1 MKINSLNDF
10 MKKLLSI
17 LVLSFLF
24 SGSAIAEE
32 KKIKASD
39 KIINDFFKNKTVA
52 DIIELAP
59 TSLQEITS
67 NEGGV
72 QYHFF
77 VSMKETSAK
86 VPVICFVNS
95 KSTVCRVP

>member
-1 MKINSLNDF
+1 MMSKFFYTLI
-10 MKKLLSI
+10 I
-17 LVLSFLF
+17 SFLF
-24 SGSAIAEE
+24 IVKGIADE

-67 NEGGV
+67 NEDGV

>member
-1 MKINSLNDF
+1 
-10 MKKLLSI
+10 MKKLFLTI
-17 LVLSFLF
+17 LLTLVLSGGA
-24 SGSAIAEE
+24 STDE
-32 KKIKASD
+32 KKVKASD

-59 TSLQEITS
+59 LSLQEITS
-67 NEGGV
+67 NEDGV

-77 VSMKETSAK
+77 VNMKETSAK

>member
-1 MKINSLNDF
+1 M
-10 MKKLLSI
+10 I
-17 LVLSFLF
+17 LV
-24 SGSAIAEE
+24 GDVIAEE

-67 NEGGV
+67 NEDGV

-77 VSMKETSAK
+77 VNMKETSAK

>member
-1 MKINSLNDF
+1 MI
-10 MKKLLSI
+10 KKLFLTI
-17 LVLSFLF
+17 LFTLVLS
-24 SGSAIAEE
+24 GSASADE

-67 NEGGV
+67 NEDGV

-77 VSMKETSAK
+77 VNMKETSEK